1 MSNAF
6 SQSQATN
13 KISQSQAT
21 NKQEVTK
28 PKVEVTKPKVE
39 VTKPKVEKVISHKS
53 ESILSEKNKM
63 EEELPED
70 ISIVSRFSAMDIED
84 S

>member
-21 NKQEVTK
+21 NKQ
-28 PKVEVTKPKVE
+28 EVTKPKVE